1 MPVWLR
7 NFTFDRIQ
15 DYYKEQSQTQD
26 AEQSWVKGEA
36 KQAASQNKVNV
47 PSYVTKASKK

>member
-36 KQAASQNKVNV
+36 KQIASQNKVNV